1 MAANS
6 HAEGH
11 HHADMWVFPD
21 KTQVTREVSERT
33 SAMPT
38 AVTAGLA
45 VTGIL
50 LILGVVGFMMRAAG
64 DGFGEHGPWGYYAAV
79 FAFVFM
85 VTGSA
90 PLAAAIFRVT
100 KSHWRRPLTRV
111 SEMFA
116 LVGIFNIIP
125 VSYTHL
131 TLPTKA

>member
-1 MAANS
+1 MAAKS
-6 HAEGH
+6 HAAGH

-100 KSHWRRPLTRV
+100 IG
-111 SEMFA
+111 
-116 LVGIFNIIP
+116 VGR
-125 VSYTHL
+125 
-131 TLPTKA
+131 